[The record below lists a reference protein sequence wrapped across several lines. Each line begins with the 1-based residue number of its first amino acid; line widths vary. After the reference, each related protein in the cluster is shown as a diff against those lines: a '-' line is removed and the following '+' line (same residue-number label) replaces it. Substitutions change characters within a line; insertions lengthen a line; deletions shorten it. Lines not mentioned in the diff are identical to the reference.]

1 MFLLSILIIS
11 LVVSAVTQTSP
22 HGHCTARLGESASTL
37 DLRGGSSTE
46 SAPLN
51 LQDSVEL
58 SANSENKAKDLG
70 LQIEEL
76 YSRMKS
82 FINDTTFD
90 YLAFEAQA
98 EVIKKK
104 NLLLSGLV
112 ETGPIH
118 EELLRRSRYL
128 RRMFQ
133 AMFDSLDNLK
143 TFGSSEEIVT
153 VWLFKIIELNVRLF
167 ALQNI
172 DGNLDEK
179 KKDVSSTLL
188 RYHHSV
194 YYWSLQYENWPDLTP
209 HKRLLF
215 QSEAALARKTIE
227 ALQSQIPVPTHLMT

>member
-1 MFLLSILIIS
+1 MFLLSILSIS
-11 LVVSAVTQTSP
+11 LVVSAATQTSP
-22 HGHCTARLGESASTL
+22 HGHCTARESASTL

-46 SAPLN
+46 SAPLK

-58 SANSENKAKDLG
+58 STNSGNKAEYLG
-70 LQIEEL
+70 LRIEEL

-82 FINDTTFD
+82 FINDTAFD

-98 EVIKKK
+98 EDIKKK
-104 NLLLSGLV
+104 ILLLSGLV
-112 ETGPIH
+112 ETGPIQ

-172 DGNLDEK
+172 DGNLDER
-179 KKDVSSTLL
+179 KKDISSTLL